1 MQRKSI
7 LALVA
12 LLVAAAV
19 TGVSFAET
27 TATTNAS
34 VATSLSGIAEVS
46 VAGTSGK
53 YGQTPLWNVTSGAT
67 GGIGAGERGDLFVVS
82 STGYSGDLHLTVYL
96 NNPHELVRA
105 YSYLN
110 LALAVYREVDG
121 AWQEVPVAGM
131 QAGHYTR
138 YLTLTNGYVDFTLD
152 GLGDGEKYVVSV
164 DSGSFYCIDATQAA
178 ATPPSFYIEAG
189 QR

>member
-19 TGVSFAET
+19 TGISFAET
-27 TATTNAS
+27 TATTSAS
-34 VATSLSGIAEVS
+34 VATSLSGIAETT
-46 VAGTSGK
+46 VAETSGRH
-53 YGQTPLWNVTSGAT
+53 GQVPVWNVTTGAT
-67 GGIGAGERGDLFVVS
+67 GGIGACERGDLFLVS

-96 NNPHELVRA
+96 NNPHELVKA

-110 LALAVYREVDG
+110 LALVVYKEVDG
-121 AWQEVPVAGM
+121 TWQEVPIAGM
-131 QAGHYTR
+131 QADHYTR

-152 GLGDGEKYVVSV
+152 GLGHGEKYVVSV

-178 ATPPSFYIEAG
+178 QTPPSFYIEVG